1 MASPA
6 ANCFDAFVFELAEV
20 DDAPLGRG
28 MKPRGSRYLPK
39 RPSVSGEKLD
49 IDSGTAIGRAPAMED
64 AGVAP
69 VMLDIIDSNVS
80 LVLCSMIAFRN
91 SPPVMRGV
99 AATKEPD
106 GLPSTC
112 AILSISSIGGMPA
125 IASLPNGN
133 EYASPPMT
141 LPSIKV

>member
-20 DDAPLGRG
+20 DDAPLGTG
-28 MKPRGSRYLPK
+28 MKPRGARYLPK
-39 RPSVSGEKLD
+39 RPSVSGAKLD
-49 IDSGTAIGRAPAMED
+49 IDSGTAIGRAPAMAD

-69 VMLDIIDSNVS
+69 VMLDIINSNFS
-80 LVLCSMIAFRN
+80 LVLCSMIALRN

-99 AATKEPD
+99 AAMNAPA

-112 AILSISSIGGMPA
+112 AIFNISSMGVMPA
-125 IASLPNGN
+125 IASFANCH
-133 EYASPPMT
+133 EYASAPMT
-141 LPSIKV
+141 LPSM